1 MLSKIIT
8 YDIIK
13 LSPNDTLIKA
23 LEIMNDNNINGAPV
37 VDDNGLLVG
46 MIVKADIYR
55 FLMDQG
61 HYDTCPVE
69 WVMTKKVI
77 TASKDEDV
85 IVIAKRLRE
94 NDIIAIP
101 IVDNNTILGLATIEN
116 IVDYFIETYGK

>member
-13 LSPNDTLIKA
+13 LSPNDTLVKA

-37 VDDNGLLVG
+37 VDDSGLLVG

-77 TASKDEDV
+77 TASKDEHV
-85 IVIAKRLRE
+85 IAIAKRLRE

-116 IVDYFIETYGK
+116 IVDYFIETYDK

>member
-13 LSPNDTLIKA
+13 LSPNDTLVKA

-37 VDDNGLLVG
+37 VDESGLLVG

-77 TASKDEDV
+77 TAAKDEDV
-85 IVIAKRLRE
+85 IAIAERLRK

>member
-1 MLSKIIT
+1 
-8 YDIIK
+8 
-13 LSPNDTLIKA
+13 
-23 LEIMNDNNINGAPV
+23 MNNNNINGAPV

-77 TASKDEDV
+77 TASKDED
-85 IVIAKRLRE
+85 IIDIAKRLRE

-101 IVDNNTILGLATIEN
+101 IVDNQTLLGLVTIEN
-116 IVDYFIETYGK
+116 IVDYFIEAYSK

>member
-8 YDIIK
+8 YDIIR

-23 LEIMNDNNINGAPV
+23 LEIMNNNNINGAPV
-37 VDDNGLLVG
+37 VDDNGLLIG

-55 FLMDQG
+55 FLIDQG

-85 IVIAKRLRE
+85 INIAKRLRE

-101 IVDNNTILGLATIEN
+101 IMDNDTILGLATMEN
-116 IVDYFIETYGK
+116 IVDYFIETYNK

>member
-8 YDIIK
+8 YDIIR

-37 VDDNGLLVG
+37 VDDSGSLVG

-85 IVIAKRLRE
+85 IEIAERLRK

-101 IVDNNTILGLATIEN
+101 IMDNNTILGLATMEN
-116 IVDYFIETYGK
+116 IVDYFIETYRK

>member
-1 MLSKIIT
+1 MLNKIIT

-13 LSPNDTLIKA
+13 LSPNDTLVKA
-23 LEIMNDNNINGAPV
+23 LEIMNGNNINGAPV
-37 VDDNGLLVG
+37 VDDSGLLVG

-85 IVIAKRLRE
+85 IAIAKRLRE
-94 NDIIAIP
+94 NDIISIP

-116 IVDYFIETYGK
+116 IVDYFIENYGK

>member
-13 LSPNDTLIKA
+13 LSPNDTLVKA

-37 VDDNGLLVG
+37 VDDSGLLVG

-85 IVIAKRLRE
+85 IAIAKRLRE

-101 IVDNNTILGLATIEN
+101 IVDNDTILGLATIEN
-116 IVDYFIETYGK
+116 IVDYFIETYDK

>member
-13 LSPNDTLIKA
+13 LSPNDTLVKA
-23 LEIMNDNNINGAPV
+23 LEIMNGNNINGAPV
-37 VDDNGLLVG
+37 VDDSGLLVG

-77 TASKDEDV
+77 TASRDEDV

>member
-8 YDIIK
+8 CDIIK
-13 LSPNDTLIKA
+13 LSPNDTLVKA

-37 VDDNGLLVG
+37 VDDSGLLVG